1 MALGDQKLQISQVA
15 YSLESVDYLT
25 EIGFGV
31 EYGDAAP
38 VLHKW
43 TGDVRIKVYGT
54 PTGADREALGQVV
67 AELNGLLGDVHLQV
81 TDGDGNLEIY
91 FLPEPQFA
99 SVEPAYV
106 PVNLGFFRVWW
117 DNTGGIHRARILIAS
132 QGITQQER
140 SHLIREELT
149 QSLGLFQDS
158 WRYPDSIFYQG
169 WSDITAYSDL
179 DRTTIGLLYDS
190 RLDPWMTPNEAL
202 EAIGANSSTLC
213 CSD

>member
-1 MALGDQKLQISQVA
+1 M
-15 YSLESVDYLT
+15 
-25 EIGFGV
+25 
-31 EYGDAAP
+31 
-38 VLHKW
+38 
-43 TGDVRIKVYGT
+43 
-54 PTGADREALGQVV
+54 
-67 AELNGLLGDVHLQV
+67 
-81 TDGDGNLEIY
+81 
-91 FLPEPQFA
+91 
-99 SVEPAYV
+99 
-106 PVNLGFFRVWW
+106 
-117 DNTGGIHRARILIAS
+117 
-132 QGITQQER
+132 
-140 SHLIREELT
+140 IREELT